1 MDRILVSTEPKEADV
16 AKKRVIRLKK
26 KKKTKKKKIKT
37 GRRRKRKKMMM
48 NKLVLLKFFFFFL
61 PLKYLWRRKWHPI
74 PVFLP
79 GESHGQR
86 SLAGYSP
93 WGHKESDTAE

>member
-16 AKKRVIRLKK
+16 AKKRVIKAGEKK
-26 KKKTKKKKIKT
+26 NKKKKIKR

-48 NKLVLLKFFFFFL
+48 NKVVLLKFFFFFL
-61 PLKYLWRRKWHPI
+61 PLKHLWRRKGHPI

-86 SLAGYSP
+86 SLAGYRP